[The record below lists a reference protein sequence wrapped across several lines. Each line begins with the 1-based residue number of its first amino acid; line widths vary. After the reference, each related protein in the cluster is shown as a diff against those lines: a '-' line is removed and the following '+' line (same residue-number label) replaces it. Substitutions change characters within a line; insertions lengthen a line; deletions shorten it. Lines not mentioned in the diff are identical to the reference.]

1 MKKFRYLIFFRL
13 PEFFKSADVQ
23 SHCAV
28 EKRNKWWYCP
38 DGPVVKKSNSLKSQV
53 KKGLT
58 SIVVTASRRRS
69 TQAAYKQPKLVTS
82 SSLPRGDSPP
92 LHLQASFDSSGS
104 NSLPSSQEEE
114 SVRRLQEK
122 LRLEQLDVSKV
133 STSSE
138 SDQSYHSASEG
149 T

>member
-1 MKKFRYLIFFRL
+1 MEWYIRTHY
-13 PEFFKSADVQ
+13 
-23 SHCAV
+23 AV
-28 EKRNKWWYCP
+28 KQRNKWWYCP